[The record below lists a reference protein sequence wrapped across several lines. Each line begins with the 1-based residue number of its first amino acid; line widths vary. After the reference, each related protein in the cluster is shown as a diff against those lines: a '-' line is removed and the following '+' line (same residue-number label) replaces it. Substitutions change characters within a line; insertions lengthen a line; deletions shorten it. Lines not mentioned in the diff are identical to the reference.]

1 MSSSALMEFSYML
14 LPAKNPDG
22 STSTK
27 EPISCY
33 RHKDMLLQIDFI
45 EQLERNWAGI
55 TWIKHSPFSA
65 AT

>member
-1 MSSSALMEFSYML
+1 ML
-14 LPAKNPDG
+14 LLAKNPDG

-27 EPISCY
+27 EPISFY
-33 RHKDMLLQIDFI
+33 RRKDMLLQIDFI
-45 EQLERNWAGI
+45 EQLERNWAEI